1 MAYSASDYIEGQ
13 IIRHLR
19 DLSEGKRGSNE
30 VDWPTLYVEIRRCR
44 ELGIMGELHRQM
56 QPFYEMYLNADPRLL
71 SNKDFSLFPFVETLS
86 EQDADF
92 GHWAES
98 YDLTDITED
107 WADYLRRK
115 DGDIFPYKRLIR
127 TLLEGGYDTDWQK
140 LSEQL
145 KEDLHEAEVY
155 SERKTAELMCFLHG
169 VAMLMNMPWD
179 DKKKMDMFDMLDSKW
194 DFMKHFYSIMI
205 RRVIGCRLNGYA
217 SVANLVAQQ
226 PKYHQYI
233 HIFYCVLCYRQDS
246 LGLTS
251 KQMKTLEKRMEAIS
265 NIMDVT
271 KPSDELNELCDTLFP
286 EDFQRMLDEFRPE
299 TREQVERERNRL
311 RLEVGLLKDKITE
324 MAVKLKNALEH
335 SVPITDIKH
344 ELLQLS
350 PGAALDILGKLTMML
365 SDNEAW
371 MKSVPEIKEAIME
384 KQKEKEMEMAE
395 LLRVMKESP
404 KVGVTVQSG
413 ATAQITEKE
422 IVNGLPNLLEQF
434 GNEHQ
439 N

>member
-19 DLSEGKRGSNE
+19 DLSEGERGSNE
-30 VDWPTLYVEIRRCR
+30 VDLPTLYVEIRRCR

-56 QPFYEMYLNADPRLL
+56 QPFYEMYLNADPRIL

-86 EQDADF
+86 EQDANF
-92 GHWAES
+92 AHWAES
-98 YDLTDITED
+98 YDLKDITED

-324 MAVKLKNALEH
+324 MAVKLKSALEH
-335 SVPITDIKH
+335 SVPIADIEQ
-344 ELLQLS
+344 ELLHLS

-371 MKSVPEIKEAIME
+371 MKSVPEIKKAIIAKQREDEQKME
-384 KQKEKEMEMAE
+384 E
-395 LLRVMKESP
+395 LLQTLKDSP
-404 KVGVTVQSG
+404 KMDVTVQSG

>member
-30 VDWPTLYVEIRRCR
+30 VDWPTLYVEIRRCG

-92 GHWAES
+92 AHWAES

-115 DGDIFPYKRLIR
+115 DGDIVPYQRLIR

-205 RRVIGCRLNGYA
+205 RRVIGCSLNGYA

-233 HIFYCVLCYRQDS
+233 HIRLYLVLR
-246 LGLTS
+246 
-251 KQMKTLEKRMEAIS
+251 R
-265 NIMDVT
+265 
-271 KPSDELNELCDTLFP
+271 
-286 EDFQRMLDEFRPE
+286 
-299 TREQVERERNRL
+299 
-311 RLEVGLLKDKITE
+311 
-324 MAVKLKNALEH
+324 
-335 SVPITDIKH
+335 
-344 ELLQLS
+344 
-350 PGAALDILGKLTMML
+350 TMMTYGL
-365 SDNEAW
+365 FQ
-371 MKSVPEIKEAIME
+371 I
-384 KQKEKEMEMAE
+384 QHY
-395 LLRVMKESP
+395 SP
-404 KVGVTVQSG
+404 KL
-413 ATAQITEKE
+413 I
-422 IVNGLPNLLEQF
+422 L
-434 GNEHQ
+434 
-439 N
+439 

>member
-30 VDWPTLYVEIRRCR
+30 VDLPTLYVEIRRCR

-92 GHWAES
+92 AHWAES
-98 YDLTDITED
+98 YDLKDITED

-115 DGDIFPYKRLIR
+115 DGDIFPYQRLIR

-265 NIMDVT
+265 NIMDMT

-335 SVPITDIKH
+335 SVPIADIEQ
-344 ELLQLS
+344 ELLHLS

-371 MKSVPEIKEAIME
+371 MKSVPEIKKAIIAKQREDEQKME
-384 KQKEKEMEMAE
+384 E
-395 LLRVMKESP
+395 LLQTLKDSP
-404 KVGVTVQSG
+404 KMDVTVQSG

-422 IVNGLPNLLEQF
+422 IVNRLPNPLEQF